1 MSAKGMTSMNVRE
14 RFLATM
20 AFEPIDR
27 APLWEWDYWPEALQI
42 WQAAGAPLRA
52 DRAQSVNPSADQ
64 EEGAFD
70 PLSTTLLSDPPFAE
84 DAGLDFTIDP
94 GARRIPLNSF
104 IYPLFEY
111 KVLEERG
118 DVIISQDERG
128 HIREDKKGRSS
139 IANIIKPL
147 VAGREDWEKVKAERL
162 QLKMAGR
169 LPANWPALREEYK
182 RRDFVLAIGGHS
194 GLCGIY
200 HPTRYLMGPVNLLYA
215 FHDQPELVRD
225 IMNHL
230 AQLQIYLF
238 DQVLNEIDVDFCYAC
253 EDLGFK
259 NSSFISPAMFREFL
273 LPSYK
278 KLTGMLRDH
287 GVKIMV
293 VDSDGYNWKLIPL
306 FMEGGVTGMG
316 PMEVAAGMDVVEVR
330 KAFPRFQIIGGIDKR
345 AMAAGK
351 DAIDTELNRKVPPLF
366 KTGGYIPCCDH
377 SVPPD
382 VSWENFRYYRK
393 RLTEL
398 AGTRADLEH
407 SPALSET
414 TA

>member
-1 MSAKGMTSMNVRE
+1 MNIRE

-20 AFEPIDR
+20 AFEQVDR
-27 APLWEWDYWPEALQI
+27 APLWEWDYWPEALQE
-42 WQAAGAPLRA
+42 WSAAGAPIRS
-52 DRAQSVNPSADQ
+52 DRSQTVNPSADQ

-70 PLSTTLLSDPPFAE
+70 PYSTTLLSDVPFAE
-84 DAGLDFTIDP
+84 DSQSDFHIDP
-94 GARRIPLNSF
+94 GAKRVPLNSF
-104 IYPLFEY
+104 IHPLFEY

-128 HIREDKKGRSS
+128 HIREDKKDRSS

-147 VAGREDWEKVKAERL
+147 VASREDWEKVKAERL
-162 QLKMAGR
+162 QLKLDGR
-169 LPANWPALREEYK
+169 LPANWAEVREQYK
-182 RRDFVLAIGGHS
+182 NRDYVLSVGGHS

-200 HPTRYLMGPVNLLYA
+200 HPTRYLMGPVQLLYA
-215 FHDQPELVRD
+215 FHDDPELVRD

-230 AQLQIYLF
+230 ADLQIHLI
-238 DQVLNEIDVDFCYAC
+238 DQVLNEVDVDFCYAC

-259 NSSFISPAMFREFL
+259 TSSFISPAMFREFM
-273 LPSYK
+273 LPCYK
-278 KLTGMLRDH
+278 RLTGMLRDH

-306 FMEGGVTGMG
+306 FIEGGVTGMG

-330 KAFPRFQIIGGIDKR
+330 KAFPKFQIIGGIDKR
-345 AMAAGK
+345 IMAEGSP
-351 DAIDTELNRKVPPLF
+351 AIDAEVERKVPPLVEQ
-366 KTGGYIPCCDH
+366 GGYIPCCDH

-382 VSWENFRYYRK
+382 VSWENFRHYRR

-398 AGTRADLEH
+398 VVPRSRVA
-407 SPALSET
+407 AL
-414 TA
+414 

>member
-1 MSAKGMTSMNVRE
+1 
-14 RFLATM
+14 M
-20 AFEPIDR
+20 AFEQVDR
-27 APLWEWDYWPEALQI
+27 APLWEWDYWPEALQK
-42 WQAAGAPLRA
+42 WQAEGAPIRF
-52 DRAQSVNPSADQ
+52 DRAQTVNPSADQ

-70 PLSTTLLSDPPFAE
+70 PYSTTLLSDVPFAE
-84 DAGLDFTIDP
+84 DSHLDFHIDA
-94 GARRIPLNSF
+94 GAKRVPLNSY

-128 HIREDKKGRSS
+128 HIREDKKGRGS

-147 VAGREDWEKVKAERL
+147 VASREDWEKVKAERL
-162 QLKMAGR
+162 QLKLEGR
-169 LPANWPALREEYK
+169 LPANWAEVRKEYK
-182 RRDFVLAIGGHS
+182 NRDFVLAVGGHS

-200 HPTRYLMGPVNLLYA
+200 HPTRYLMGPIQLLYA
-215 FHDQPELVRD
+215 FHDDPELVRD
-225 IMNHL
+225 IMTHL
-230 AQLQIYLF
+230 ADLQIYLI

-259 NSSFISPAMFREFL
+259 TSSFISPAMFREFM
-273 LPSYK
+273 LPCYK
-278 KLTGMLRDH
+278 RLTGMLRDH

-306 FMEGGVTGMG
+306 FMEGGVTCMG

-330 KAFPRFQIIGGIDKR
+330 KAFPKFQIIGGIDKR
-345 AMAAGK
+345 IMAEGK
-351 DAIDTELNRKVPPLF
+351 SAIDAEVERKVPPLVEQ
-366 KTGGYIPCCDH
+366 GGYIPCCDH

-382 VSWENFRYYRK
+382 VSWENFRHYRH

-398 AGTRADLEH
+398 VVPRSRVAAFR
-407 SPALSET
+407 
-414 TA
+414 

>member
-1 MSAKGMTSMNVRE
+1 MNIRE

-20 AFEPIDR
+20 DFEPVDR
-27 APLWEWDYWPEALQI
+27 PPLWEWDYWPEALQV
-42 WQAAGAPLRA
+42 WQAAGAPLRS

-84 DAGLDFTIDP
+84 DAHLDFTIDP

-147 VAGREDWEKVKAERL
+147 VASREDWEKVKAERL
-162 QLKMAGR
+162 EPKLAGR
-169 LPANWPALREEYK
+169 LPANWTELKKQYK
-182 RRDFVLAIGGHS
+182 NRDFVLAVGGHS

-200 HPTRYLMGPVNLLYA
+200 HPTRYLMGPVQLLYA
-215 FHDQPELVRD
+215 FHDEPELVRD

-230 AQLQIYLF
+230 GDLQTYLF

-259 NSSFISPAMFREFL
+259 NSSFISPAMFREFV

-293 VDSDGYNWKLIPL
+293 VDSDGYNWKLIPE
-306 FMEGGVTGMG
+306 FIEGGVTGMG

-345 AMAAGK
+345 IMAAGK
-351 DAIDTELNRKVPPLF
+351 DAIDAEVNRKVPPLF

-398 AGTRADLEH
+398 AYASAEAER
-407 SPALSET
+407 SPALSDAT
-414 TA
+414 V

>member
-1 MSAKGMTSMNVRE
+1 MNIRE

-20 AFEPIDR
+20 AFEPVDR
-27 APLWEWDYWPEALQI
+27 APLWEWDYWPEALQK
-42 WQAAGAPLRA
+42 WQADGAPVRR
-52 DRAQSVNPSADQ
+52 DRAQTVNPSADQ
-64 EEGAFD
+64 QEGAFD
-70 PLSTTLLSDPPFAE
+70 PHSETLLSDVPFAD
-84 DAGLDFTIDP
+84 DAKLDFQIDP
-94 GARRIPLNSF
+94 GAKRVPLNSF

-128 HIREDKKGRSS
+128 HIREDKKGRAS

-147 VAGREDWEKVKAERL
+147 VASREDWEKVKAERL
-162 QLKMAGR
+162 QLKLDGR
-169 LPANWPALREEYK
+169 LPADWATRKEQYK
-182 RRDFVLAIGGHS
+182 NRNYVLAVGGHS

-200 HPTRYLMGPVNLLYA
+200 HPTRYLMGPVQLLYA
-215 FHDQPELVRD
+215 FHDDPELVRD

-230 AQLQIYLF
+230 ADLQIYLI
-238 DQVLNEIDVDFCYAC
+238 DKVLNEVQVDFCYAC

-259 NSSFISPAMFREFL
+259 TSSFISPAMFREFM
-273 LPSYK
+273 LPCYRR
-278 KLTGMLRDH
+278 LTGMLRDH

-306 FMEGGVTGMG
+306 FIEGGVTCMG

-330 KAFPRFQIIGGIDKR
+330 KAFPKFQIIGGIDKR
-345 AMAAGK
+345 IMAEGSP
-351 DAIDTELNRKVPPLF
+351 AIDLELERKVPPLV
-366 KTGGYIPCCDH
+366 KDGGYIPCCDH

-382 VSWENFRYYRK
+382 VSWQNFRHYRH

-398 AGTRADLEH
+398 VVQR
-407 SPALSET
+407 P
-414 TA
+414 

>member
-1 MSAKGMTSMNVRE
+1 MNIRE

-20 AFEPIDR
+20 AFEPVDR
-27 APLWEWDYWPEALQI
+27 APLWEWDYWPEALQK
-42 WQAAGAPLRA
+42 WQADGAPVRR
-52 DRAQSVNPSADQ
+52 DRAQTVNPSADQ
-64 EEGAFD
+64 QEGAFD
-70 PLSTTLLSDPPFAE
+70 PHSETLLSDVPFAD
-84 DAGLDFTIDP
+84 DAKLDFQIDP
-94 GARRIPLNSF
+94 GAKRVPLNSF

-128 HIREDKKGRSS
+128 HIREDKKGRAS

-147 VAGREDWEKVKAERL
+147 VASREDWEKVKAERL
-162 QLKMAGR
+162 QLKLDGR
-169 LPANWPALREEYK
+169 LPADWATRKEQYK
-182 RRDFVLAIGGHS
+182 NRNYVLAVGGHS

-200 HPTRYLMGPVNLLYA
+200 HPTRYLMGPVQLLYA
-215 FHDQPELVRD
+215 FHDDPELVRD

-230 AQLQIYLF
+230 ADLQIYLI
-238 DQVLNEIDVDFCYAC
+238 DKVLNEVQVDFCYAC

-259 NSSFISPAMFREFL
+259 TSSFISPAMFREFM
-273 LPSYK
+273 LPCYRR
-278 KLTGMLRDH
+278 LTGMLRDH

-306 FMEGGVTGMG
+306 FIEGGVTCMG

-330 KAFPRFQIIGGIDKR
+330 KAFPKFQIIGGIDKR
-345 AMAAGK
+345 IMAEGSP
-351 DAIDTELNRKVPPLF
+351 AIDLELERKVPPLV
-366 KTGGYIPCCDH
+366 KDGGYIPCCDH

-382 VSWENFRYYRK
+382 VSWQNFRHYRR

-398 AGTRADLEH
+398 AVQR
-407 SPALSET
+407 P
-414 TA
+414 